1 MNYSYEIVHDKYV
14 KEIDHHNKGFNLF
27 HIDIEICDQNLGSD
41 TRNFNGDKQSFRR
54 CRKWLSE
61 NYLELMI

>member
-1 MNYSYEIVHDKYV
+1 V
-14 KEIDHHNKGFNLF
+14 KEIDHRNKGFNLF

-41 TRNFNGDKQSFRR
+41 MRNFNGDKQSFRR